1 MFEVHPELCLW
12 AMNGQQPMPHS
23 KKTVAGKALFTL
35 ALAANTASQALL
47 AGSASF
53 APSAFWGALVAGRLL
68 VSVLIC

>member
-1 MFEVHPELCLW
+1 
-12 AMNGQQPMPHS
+12 MPHS